1 MFSALQGAG
10 GHRRR
15 VFARIL
21 LVSAGLLPLLLPAAA
36 AQAQVPA
43 TASAARPDPLVA
55 TLVSQA
61 RATGQPPA
69 FERTIV
75 ATRNGETTT
84 RVERFDPA
92 RPEGERWVLV
102 SINGAL
108 PSAGEARSFAR
119 QMAETMTPGYWRMAL
134 LLGQGATRAGGT
146 ETEPL
151 LVVRPLPDGVLDGQA
166 RAFARQL
173 RAEVRVATA
182 SPAFIRETRVLADG
196 PLRRGPARVED
207 FEAMSRYGP
216 GPGGVP
222 RLEAQSTR
230 MTIRVLGQEIRVA
243 TRTSYRYL

>member
-10 GHRRR
+10 GHGRR
-15 VFARIL
+15 VFPRIL
-21 LVSAGLLPLLLPAAA
+21 LAAVVLLPLLPPATSAQAPAAA
-36 AQAQVPA
+36 RAAQ
-43 TASAARPDPLVA
+43 PDPLVT
-55 TLVSQA
+55 TLVAQA
-61 RATGQPPA
+61 RTTGQPPA

-92 RPEGERWVLV
+92 RPAGERWALV
-102 SINGAL
+102 SINGAP

-119 QMAETMTPGYWRMAL
+119 QMAETTTPGYWRMAL

-146 ETEPL
+146 ETEPV

-207 FEAMSRYGP
+207 FEAMSRYAP
-216 GPGGVP
+216 GPGGAP